1 MEIYSG
7 GFITALMVSAAI
19 IWYFTKSRKN
29 KGDPVNWPVVGM
41 LPSLLWNL
49 SNVYEWAA
57 GIVIRNGGTFAFK
70 GPLGSKHF
78 FEIVTSSAPNLEYIL
93 KDDFANFP
101 RGPSFKSIFFDIF
114 GDGLFVAD
122 GELWKRQR
130 TAVAIAMSSTTFRD
144 QNINQ
149 TQGLVLERLIPVLE
163 ESCKK
168 NSSLDIQDILLR
180 LNFDNI
186 CLALSGKDAGF
197 LLPDLPEVPFA
208 VAFEQAIESSTYR
221 LIIPS
226 FVSKVMQFFNVGFER
241 KHRRA
246 MGIILEYAS
255 ELVRFKMAELE
266 KMSNEKRGQCG
277 DILSTFIHQE
287 RVDGR
292 SPSLKSVRD
301 LCLSIIL
308 AARDTSSLA
317 LSWFFWLL
325 NQHPDVETKI
335 MSELYEIL
343 KAKFSNN
350 PYDINTLRFSH
361 DDLKGMQYLR
371 AALSEAM
378 RLYPPVPVSYRQ
390 AVRDVILPD
399 GTRVKKG
406 SKLLYL
412 IYATNRMENLWGK
425 ECREF
430 RPERWINRNGI
441 CMKESDYKYPVF
453 NAGPRLCLGREM
465 AYVSMKCLAAHVLL
479 RYRVRI
485 YPGHPV
491 QPKFGLTLFMRHGL
505 KVTLQPRD
513 NAVLQK
519 N

>member
-1 MEIYSG
+1 METYSY
-7 GFITALMVSAAI
+7 GFITALMVVVAI
-19 IWYFTKSRKN
+19 IWHLTKSRKN

-41 LPSLLWNL
+41 VPSLLWNL
-49 SNVYEWAA
+49 SNAYEWAA

-70 GPLGSKHF
+70 GPLGSNHF
-78 FEIVTSSAPNLEYIL
+78 FEIVTSSPRNLEYIL
-93 KDDFANFP
+93 KDDFVNFP
-101 RGPSFKSIFFDIF
+101 RGSSFKSVFFDIF

-122 GELWKRQR
+122 DEPWKKQR
-130 TAVAIAMSSTTFRD
+130 KAVAIAMSSTSFRD
-144 QNINQ
+144 QSINQ
-149 TQGLVLERLIPVLE
+149 IQGLVLERLIPVLE

-168 NSSLDIQDILLR
+168 KSSLDIQDIFLR
-180 LNFDNI
+180 LNFDMI
-186 CLALSGKDAGF
+186 CLAIAGKDTGF

-208 VAFEQAIESSTYR
+208 RAFDEAIESCTYR
-221 LIIPS
+221 LIIPP
-226 FVSKVMQFFNVGFER
+226 FVSKVMKFLNVGFER

-255 ELVRFKMAELE
+255 ELVSFKIAELK
-266 KMSNEKRGQCG
+266 KMSNEKRAQCG
-277 DILSTFIHQE
+277 DILSTFIHLETQE
-287 RVDGR
+287 GR

-361 DDLKGMQYLR
+361 DDLKDMQYLH

-390 AVRDVILPD
+390 AVRDVFLPD
-399 GTRVKKG
+399 GTHVNKG
-406 SKLLYL
+406 SKLLYF
-412 IYATNRMENLWGK
+412 IYATNRMESVWGK
-425 ECREF
+425 DCMEF
-430 RPERWINRNGI
+430 KPERWINRDGN

-453 NAGPRLCLGREM
+453 NAGPRLCLGRET
-465 AYVSMKCLAAHVLL
+465 AYFNMKCVAAHVLL
-479 RYRVRI
+479 RYRMI
-485 YPGHPV
+485 IDPEHPV
-491 QPKFGLTLFMRHGL
+491 KPKFGLTIFMEHGL
-505 KVTLQPRD
+505 RVTLLPKEEVVPPQ
-513 NAVLQK
+513 N
-519 N
+519 

>member
-1 MEIYSG
+1 METYSY
-7 GFITALMVSAAI
+7 GFITALMVVVAI
-19 IWYFTKSRKN
+19 IWHLTKSRKN

-41 LPSLLWNL
+41 VPSLLWNL
-49 SNVYEWAA
+49 SNAYEWAA

-70 GPLGSKHF
+70 GPLGSNHF
-78 FEIVTSSAPNLEYIL
+78 FEIVTSSPRNLEYIL
-93 KDDFANFP
+93 KDDFVNFP
-101 RGPSFKSIFFDIF
+101 RGSSFKSVFFDIF

-122 GELWKRQR
+122 DEPWKKQR
-130 TAVAIAMSSTTFRD
+130 KAVAIAMSSTSFRD
-144 QNINQ
+144 QSINQ
-149 TQGLVLERLIPVLE
+149 IQGLVLERLIPVLE
-163 ESCKK
+163 ESCKM

-180 LNFDNI
+180 LNFDDI
-186 CLALSGKDAGF
+186 CLAISGKDAGF

-208 VAFEQAIESSTYR
+208 SAFDEAIESCTYR
-221 LIIPS
+221 LIIPP
-226 FVSKVMQFFNVGFER
+226 FVWKLMKFLNVSFER

-255 ELVRFKMAELE
+255 ELVRFKMAELK
-266 KMSNEKRGQCG
+266 KMSNEKRAQCG
-277 DILSTFIHQE
+277 DILSTFIHLETQE
-287 RVDGR
+287 GR

-361 DDLKGMQYLR
+361 DDLKDMQYLH

-390 AVRDVILPD
+390 AVRDVFLPD
-399 GTRVKKG
+399 GTHVNKG
-406 SKLLYL
+406 SKLLYF
-412 IYATNRMENLWGK
+412 IYATNRMESVWGK
-425 ECREF
+425 DCREF
-430 RPERWINRNGI
+430 KPERWMNRDGI
-441 CMKESDYKYPVF
+441 CRKESDFKYPVF
-453 NAGPRLCLGREM
+453 NAGPRLCLGRDL
-465 AYVSMKCLAAHVLL
+465 AYVNMKSVAAHILL
-479 RYRVRI
+479 RYRVRVD
-485 YPGHPV
+485 PDHPV
-491 QPKFGLTLFMRHGL
+491 KPNFGPTLFMEHGL
-505 KVTLQPRD
+505 KVTLQPRRD
-513 NAVLQK
+513 LSP
-519 N
+519 